1 MRINRYLARS
11 GVTSRRKSEE
21 LIKNGLVFVNGTKVT
36 ELATEINPD
45 KDTVEVGGEIVELP
59 QFKYYALNK
68 PAGYTCTRGDIHAE
82 RTIFELLPKDSSL
95 FTVGRLDRE
104 TTGLI
109 LITNDG
115 NFAQN
120 IIHPTNKV
128 RKTYLVKLQNP
139 GTKSQIERL
148 AKEIQLEDGVA
159 KAVKANIINEY
170 EIELVIE
177 EGRKRI
183 VRRMIKAIG
192 NKVIGL
198 RRTRIGD
205 IFLDT
210 KEGEFRELSSKEIE
224 RYV

>member
-1 MRINRYLARS
+1 MRINRFLARS
-11 GVTSRRKSEE
+11 GIASRRKSED
-21 LIKNGLVFVNGTKVT
+21 IIRSGMVYVNGSRIT

-68 PAGYTCTRGDIHAE
+68 PAGYTCTKEDKHAE
-82 RTIFELLPKDSSL
+82 HTIFELLPQDSSL

-120 IIHPTNKV
+120 IIHPTNKI
-128 RKTYLVKLQNP
+128 RKTYLVKLQSP
-139 GTKSQIERL
+139 STKSQIEKL
-148 AKEIQLEDGVA
+148 TKEIQLEDGVA
-159 KAVKANIINEY
+159 RAIEANIVSEY
-170 EIELVIE
+170 EIELIIE

-183 VRRMIKAIG
+183 VRRMIKAVG
-192 NKVIGL
+192 NNVVGL
-198 RRTRIGD
+198 ERTQIGD
-205 IFLDT
+205 IHLDT
-210 KEGEFRELSSKEIE
+210 KEGEFRELSLKEIE
-224 RYV
+224 QYV